1 MTGEPGG
8 VWWPSPYRSGRCLVC
23 PAEAVLVVRDPKR
36 DEADLCLD
44 HWEEALRR
52 SGGLIRG
59 VRFTADEAAPGD

>member
-1 MTGEPGG
+1 
-8 VWWPSPYRSGRCLVC
+8 
-23 PAEAVLVVRDPKR
+23 LVVRDPNG

-59 VRFTADEAAPGD
+59 VRFTTDEASPDD